1 MSNGVSL
8 EEAKAMLSQE
18 AINKLK
24 EVVYAK
30 PTVDIRLKAN
40 CDILMSALCAATTSG
55 IIKSTSLDDKIIKIL
70 NSPTSTLSEKKL
82 IDTLNCVRQTQPSI
96 VCVITLK
103 SPGLHPEIVNE
114 WVIDGSDDTK
124 LIDIFDFVVNEFNI
138 TPHDIRVKMGEMLK
152 TTIVNNIAQL
162 VSKYNSL
169 EDTEKRQLQV
179 SITTI
184 SRLVNM
190 NGYMMYA
197 EFKERE

>member
-1 MSNGVSL
+1 
-8 EEAKAMLSQE
+8 
-18 AINKLK
+18 
-24 EVVYAK
+24 
-30 PTVDIRLKAN
+30 
-40 CDILMSALCAATTSG
+40 
-55 IIKSTSLDDKIIKIL
+55 
-70 NSPTSTLSEKKL
+70 
-82 IDTLNCVRQTQPSI
+82 
-96 VCVITLK
+96 
-103 SPGLHPEIVNE
+103 
-114 WVIDGSDDTK
+114 
-124 LIDIFDFVVNEFNI
+124 
-138 TPHDIRVKMGEMLK
+138 MGEMLK